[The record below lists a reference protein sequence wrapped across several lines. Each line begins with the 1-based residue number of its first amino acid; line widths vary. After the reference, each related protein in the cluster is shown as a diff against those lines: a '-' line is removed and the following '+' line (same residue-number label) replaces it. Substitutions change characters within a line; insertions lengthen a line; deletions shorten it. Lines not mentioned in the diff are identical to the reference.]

1 MLQGRTFQIKMVK
14 DETPKFLTTHDPNA
28 PKNSPESIALEV
40 ATTVT
45 GCAVV
50 GYTVCKSVN
59 FFFKMAE
66 HVIVNR

>member
-1 MLQGRTFQIKMVK
+1 MLQGRTLQIKMVK
-14 DETPKFLTTHDPNA
+14 DQVPVVDIPRPSNPE
-28 PKNSPESIALEV
+28 NSPESIALEV

-45 GCAVV
+45 GCVVV